1 VPPRDAPALGQ
12 AIRRLLED
20 PGLRRQMGQA
30 GRRRVTNL
38 FTWENAARQM
48 VEVYREAIDAHG

>member
-1 VPPRDAPALGQ
+1 MSLNRVMIIGNLG
-12 AIRRLLED
+12 AD
-20 PGLRRQMGQA
+20 PELRRQMGQA
-30 GRRRVTNL
+30 GRRRVTTL